1 MSRNASHEADIAGG
15 VLPESAQPAG
25 PERPVPGMLKGFR
38 RETSILP
45 ESSIE
50 GRALVIIIAIM
61 TFLAAMTAG
70 TVELISSA
78 SESWR
83 GAISREVTIQVRP
96 RAGFV
101 LDAEVAK
108 AAALARKTAGVG
120 EVQVY
125 TKAESQKLLEPW
137 LGTGLDLADI
147 PVPRLIVLKVA
158 GVPDF
163 AGLRQQLGAEVVGA
177 TLDDHRL
184 WISRLSAMAN
194 SLVFV
199 GFVLLTL
206 VLTATA
212 LAVAFA
218 TRGAMAG
225 TREIIEV
232 IHLVGATDGFVAGE
246 FQRHFLKLGLRGGA
260 LGAFLAIASFA
271 LAGSLSSQW
280 SATPGGDQLEALFG
294 SFTLGWRGFAAVIFI
309 AALVALI
316 TTIVSRV
323 TVFRSLRGVE

>member
-1 MSRNASHEADIAGG
+1 MIQDASRDTGPAGATEPD
-15 VLPESAQPAG
+15 VAQPAIPG
-25 PERPVPGMLKGFR
+25 LPVPGILKGFR

-83 GAISREVTIQVRP
+83 GDISREVTIQVRP
-96 RAGFV
+96 RAGFG
-101 LDAEVAK
+101 LETEVAK

-120 EVQVY
+120 EVRVY

-137 LGTGLDLADI
+137 LGVGLDLADI

-163 AGLRQQLGAEVVGA
+163 TILRQQLAAEVVGA

-199 GFVLLTL
+199 GFVLLGL

-260 LGAFLAIASFA
+260 VGACMAIASFT
-271 LAGSLSSQW
+271 LAGSISSQW

-309 AALVALI
+309 ACLVALI
-316 TTIVSRV
+316 TTIVSRM
-323 TVFRSLRGVE
+323 TVFRNLRGVE